1 MLNIVYYEGYCA
13 HFPLSVS
20 VSLVSIRGQECRAA
34 EIGQVATRTGG
45 HITIVDPLTVT
56 EEFSSILANP
66 VIATDT
72 ITRVVLH
79 SGL

>member
-1 MLNIVYYEGYCA
+1 MPIFLI
-13 HFPLSVS
+13 SVS
-20 VSLVSIRGQECRAA
+20 VSLVSIRGQECSAA
-34 EIGQVATRTGG
+34 EIGQIATRTGG
-45 HITIVDPLTVT
+45 HITIVDPLAVT
-56 EEFSSILANP
+56 KEFSSILANS